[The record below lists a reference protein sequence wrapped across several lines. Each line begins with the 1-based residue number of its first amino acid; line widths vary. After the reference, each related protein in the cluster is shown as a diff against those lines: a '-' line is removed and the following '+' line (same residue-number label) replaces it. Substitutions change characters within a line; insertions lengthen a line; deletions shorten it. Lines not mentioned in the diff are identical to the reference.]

1 MAKNTRKLTQLQ
13 IDELASF
20 GYMVRSNDE
29 REFIEEKFE
38 EFAKDDKP
46 KTVPNSSKKKGKED
60 TKVTVELDLDKGMSK
75 EDYSYLD
82 ELET

>member
-1 MAKNTRKLTQLQ
+1 MAKKTRKLTQLQ

-29 REFIEEKFE
+29 REFLEEKFE
-38 EFAKDDKP
+38 EFAKEDKP
-46 KTVPNSSKKKGKED
+46 KTVPNSSKKKD
-60 TKVTVELDLDKGMSK
+60 AKVKVELDLDKAISK

>member
-1 MAKNTRKLTQLQ
+1 MSKKTRKLTQLQ

-20 GYMVRSNDE
+20 GYMVRSNDD
-29 REFIEEKFE
+29 REVIEEKFK
-38 EFAKDDKP
+38 EFAKADKP
-46 KTVPNSSKKKGKED
+46 KTVPNSSKRD
-60 TKVTVELDLDKGMSK
+60 AKVIVELNLDEEMSK

>member
-20 GYMVRSNDE
+20 GYMVRSNDD
-29 REFIEEKFE
+29 REAIEEKFE
-38 EFAKDDKP
+38 EFAKEDKP
-46 KTVPNSSKKKGKED
+46 KTVPDSSKKNKKD
-60 TKVTVELDLDKGMSK
+60 AKVTVELDLDKAMSK

>member
-1 MAKNTRKLTQLQ
+1 MAKKTRKLTQLQ

-29 REFIEEKFE
+29 REVIEEKFE
-38 EFAKDDKP
+38 EFAKEDKP
-46 KTVPNSSKKKGKED
+46 KTVPNSSKKKD
-60 TKVTVELDLDKGMSK
+60 VKVTVELDLDKAMSK

>member
-1 MAKNTRKLTQLQ
+1 MAKKTRKLTQLQ

-29 REFIEEKFE
+29 REVIEEKFE
-38 EFAKDDKP
+38 EFAKEDKP
-46 KTVPNSSKKKGKED
+46 KTVPDSSKKTKQD
-60 TKVTVELDLDKGMSK
+60 AKVTVELDLDKGMSK

>member
-1 MAKNTRKLTQLQ
+1 MAKKTRKLTQLQ
-13 IDELASF
+13 IDELESF

-29 REFIEEKFE
+29 WEVIEEKFE
-38 EFAKDDKP
+38 EFAKEDKP
-46 KTVPNSSKKKGKED
+46 KTVPDSSKK
-60 TKVTVELDLDKGMSK
+60 TKQDAKVIVELDLDKGMSK

>member
-1 MAKNTRKLTQLQ
+1 MAKKTKKLTQLQ
-13 IDELASF
+13 IDELASY

-38 EFAKDDKP
+38 EFAKEDKP
-46 KTVPNSSKKKGKED
+46 KTVPNSSKKKNA
-60 TKVTVELDLDKGMSK
+60 KVTVDLDFDEETSK